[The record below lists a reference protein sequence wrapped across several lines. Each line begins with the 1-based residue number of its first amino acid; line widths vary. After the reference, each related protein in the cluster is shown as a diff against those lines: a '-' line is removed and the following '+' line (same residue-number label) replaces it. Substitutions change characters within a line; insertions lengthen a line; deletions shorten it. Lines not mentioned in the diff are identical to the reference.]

1 MTINMTMSLP
11 DDVAAFVKAKGNA
24 SAYTARILRREMLAE
39 ELGKSARVRAEA
51 GITTTAATP
60 GESEEDTLER
70 WGRVA
75 GR

>member
-1 MTINMTMSLP
+1 MTVNMTMSLP
-11 DDVAAFVKAKGNA
+11 DDVASFVKAKGNA

-39 ELGKSARVRAEA
+39 ELGRSEQVRAAA
-51 GITTTAATP
+51 GIVTTAAESA
-60 GESEEDTLER
+60 ESEEATLER

>member
-11 DDVAAFVKAKGNA
+11 DEVAAFVKAKGNA
-24 SAYTARILRREMLAE
+24 SAYTARILRRQMLAE
-39 ELGKSARVRAEA
+39 ELEKSARVRAAA
-51 GITTTAATP
+51 GIAPTAAEP
-60 GESEEDTLER
+60 GESEDVTLER

>member
-1 MTINMTMSLP
+1 MTVNMTMSLP

-24 SAYTARILRREMLAE
+24 SAYTARILRRQMLAE
-39 ELGKSARVRAEA
+39 ELGRSGRLRAEA
-51 GITTTAATP
+51 GIVTTAAEP
-60 GESEEDTLER
+60 AESEEATLER

>member
-1 MTINMTMSLP
+1 MTVNMTMSLP
-11 DDVAAFVKAKGNA
+11 DDVAAFVKSKGNA
-24 SAYTARILRREMLAE
+24 SAYTARILRRQMLAD

-51 GITTTAATP
+51 GITVTAAEP
-60 GESEEDTLER
+60 AESEEATLER

>member
-24 SAYTARILRREMLAE
+24 SAYTARILRRQMLTE
-39 ELGKSARVRAEA
+39 ELEKSARVRAEA
-51 GITTTAATP
+51 GITMTAMEP
-60 GESEEDTLER
+60 GESEEATLER